1 MKIGREDATYRN
13 LQFRPPPPPPP
24 QSWKLYFRDT
34 KPLNNL
40 RNGKF
45 LVNVDEPPLF
55 PANFPSNFR
64 FIGVTTGI
72 SPHRQSSCYSI
83 FIQKRH
89 DSRSSSKKTPYF
101 EKLLFSSL
109 SLKISTPPHVDSGPL
124 IFHYLRDPPLFP
136 TFSTLEPAGSF
147 DVVAT
152 QLLATARPNIFLEV
166 GRVRGRT
173 IHVWNHICE

>member
-1 MKIGREDATYRN
+1 MSMSRRFSPQISRRIFVSSVSPRGYHLTANHPATRYLYRN
-13 LQFRPPPPPPP
+13 
-24 QSWKLYFRDT
+24 DT
-34 KPLNNL
+34 ILD
-40 RNGKF
+40 R
-45 LVNVDEPPLF
+45 V
-55 PANFPSNFR
+55 R
-64 FIGVTTGI
+64 
-72 SPHRQSSCYSI
+72 
-83 FIQKRH
+83 
-89 DSRSSSKKTPYF
+89 KKTPYF